1 MELLAAY
8 WKLAGD
14 VCPGAPDEVRP
25 PSPEGRAK
33 AAAKVGYTG
42 MGLVHADLMHYAGT
56 IGYGGVK
63 RILDDNGI
71 RHVEVEFLGDRFC
84 PADDP
89 RRKVSDQMGG
99 ELMEAAAEL
108 GARNFKVSPA
118 LFEETPPDVPH
129 LAEEFALLCEQAR
142 PL

>member
-8 WKLAGD
+8 WTLAGD
-14 VCPGAPDEVRP
+14 VYPGAPTEV
-25 PSPEGRAK
+25 SPHSLEDRAK

-42 MGLVHADLMHYAGT
+42 MDLVHPDLMHYAGT

-71 RHVEVEFLGDRFC
+71 RHVEVEFLGDWFC

-89 RRKVSDQMGG
+89 RPKGTAQRRG
-99 ELMEAAAEL
+99 ELMGAAPEL
-108 GARNFKVSPA
+108 GAGHFKVSP
-118 LFEETPPDVPH
+118 P
-129 LAEEFALLCEQAR
+129 
-142 PL
+142 